1 MTAHAMQ
8 GDRDRC
14 IEAGMND
21 YVTKPISLRA
31 LVEVLDKWLPKENDD
46 RCAEVMKKNETE
58 EDASRS
64 SLIFDRAG
72 LMARL
77 MNDEDLARML
87 IERFLKDI
95 PERIS
100 TMKGYLETG
109 DVTGAEH
116 QAHTIRGASA
126 NMGGGRLREV
136 AFEMEKA
143 AKAGD
148 LHAAWKHIPELEAQ
162 FDRLIQAMKKEL

>member
-21 YVTKPISLRA
+21 YVTKPISPQA
-31 LVEVLDKWLPKENDD
+31 LVEVLDKWLPKENDE

-72 LMARL
+72 FMYR
-77 MNDEDLARML
+77 MMDDEEMARML
-87 IERFLKDI
+87 VESFLENTPMQI
-95 PERIS
+95 AAI
-100 TMKGYLETG
+100 KGYLETG
-109 DVTGAEH
+109 DVMGIER

-126 NMGGGRLREV
+126 NMGGERLREV
-136 AFEMEKA
+136 AFE
-143 AKAGD
+143 
-148 LHAAWKHIPELEAQ
+148 Q
-162 FDRLIQAMKKEL
+162 C